1 MKQARQKKTA
11 KRTERR
17 PLFKLHKALKAGE
30 YLNLAEVHEA
40 AANASEYEVVGFTL
54 ALKNMRRCYL
64 EQFATLKKPEARENA
79 WQHGERCRE
88 CLYLITSDP
97 RYNVARDLHLESDG
111 SFTRLKP

>member
-1 MKQARQKKTA
+1 MKQARNKKTA
-11 KRTERR
+11 KRTARR

-30 YLNLAEVHEA
+30 YLNLAEVHDA
-40 AANASEYEVVGFTL
+40 AANATEYEVVGFTL

-64 EQFATLKKPEARENA
+64 EKFATLTDPEAREEA

-88 CLYLITSDP
+88 CLYLITTDA
-97 RYNVARDLHLESDG
+97 RYNVARDLQLENDG